1 MKQIRFL
8 VLGLCLIVDLV
19 LGFVA
24 KGHAATNLCEGSP
37 RTVGAF
43 GAMDQPKPPVP
54 LPADIHSLPPEAR
67 SVRRIQQT
75 GLGPSGEQIV
85 MYDTNDENSEPNP
98 KVAIVVRGT
107 LAKTYDV
114 SKLVEYGQGA
124 LYATSCEFEL
134 APMHKALAIAYTLS
148 GDGTGNAFIVLTW
161 SAGDY
166 QAIFHRTVGQGRI
179 VLGTSTMEL
188 WERTLGKY
196 ASRPESD
203 NFECEWCQHRYLITE
218 FHWRNGEYVKTG
230 SKRTSKAYD
239 PAEISGT
246 PVLIKDQAVVEKSP
260 YH

>member
-1 MKQIRFL
+1 MKQTRFL
-8 VLGLCLIVDLV
+8 VLATCVIVDLV

-24 KGHAATNLCEGSP
+24 RGNAATNVCEGSP

-54 LPADIHSLPPEAR
+54 MAADIRSLLPEAR
-67 SVRRIQQT
+67 FVRRIQQT

-85 MYDTNDENSEPNP
+85 MYDTSDQNSEPNGR
-98 KVAIVVRGT
+98 VAIVALGT
-107 LAKTYDV
+107 LAKAYDV
-114 SKLVEYGQGA
+114 SSLVEYGQGA

-134 APMHKALAIAYTLS
+134 APMHRALAIAYTLS
-148 GDGTGNAFIVLTW
+148 GDGTGSAFIVLTW
-161 SAGDY
+161 WAGDY
-166 QAIFHRTVGQGRI
+166 HVIFHQTVGQGRI
-179 VLGTSTMEL
+179 VLGSRTIEL

-203 NFECEWCQHRYLITE
+203 NCECEWCRHRYLSTE
-218 FHWRNGEYVKTG
+218 FQWRNGEYVKTR

-246 PVLIKDQAVVEKSP
+246 PVLIKTVE
-260 YH
+260 